1 MKKILLLNA
10 NPKLSSFA
18 KLLADSYE
26 VEAREKAEVR
36 RMNLSEMEFNLSLD
50 TGYDS
55 EQPLE
60 PSLDAFQ
67 QAITWADHIVVIS
80 PIWWGGIPAKFKG
93 LLDRSILPGFAFKYE
108 KGSAEPTQL
117 LTGKTVRL
125 ILTMDAPEEYL
136 EYQAKP
142 VLDQL
147 DLFTFQFSGMS
158 PAKVNLF
165 GSIIGSDEAQRQQW
179 LTEVAELGASESVK

>member
-18 KLLADSYE
+18 KLLTDSYE

-55 EQPLE
+55 DQPLE

-108 KGSAEPTQL
+108 KGSAEPAQL

-158 PAKVNLF
+158 PAKVTLF